1 MATDKSIPKVIG
13 IGSSGIVT
21 TEDGT
26 TVLKGHT
33 VVSNGRVTHFRDD
46 FETVN
51 ITLAQ
56 EHRAYERL
64 GSHKNIAQYMGR
76 VQVQPGVYSLR
87 LELAPKGDLRAFI
100 ETHTSAEIGFTLRL
114 TWAADLAAGLA
125 HAHSKG
131 VFHCDFSCRNIL
143 LTERNGVKICDFGG
157 AAIDDEESLGIE
169 ESRYQLP
176 LRGRRQWDDRPVV
189 KRDIFALGC
198 AVYEI
203 MAWKKPFADLA
214 DHEVD
219 ILFRCERFPDLSR
232 VPCAAVIRTCWD
244 EEFDKAEDVVVAL
257 RAVIVGQEYR
267 ES

>member
-1 MATDKSIPKVIG
+1 MATEKSILKIIG

-46 FETVN
+46 FERIN
-51 ITLAQ
+51 ISLAQ

-64 GSHKNIAQYMGR
+64 GSHKNIVQYLGR
-76 VQVQPGVYSLR
+76 VLIQPGVYSLR
-87 LELAPKGDLRAFI
+87 LELAPKGDLRSFI
-100 ETHTSAEIGFTLRL
+100 ETHTLAEIRLPLRL

-143 LTERNGVKICDFGG
+143 LTQRNGVKICDFGG
-157 AAIDDEESLGIE
+157 AAIDDEESLGTE
-169 ESRYQLP
+169 ECRYQLP
-176 LRGRRQWDDRPVV
+176 LRGRQQWDDRPVV

-214 DHEVD
+214 DDEVD
-219 ILFRCERFPDLSR
+219 GLFRCERFPDLSR
-232 VPCAAVIRTCWD
+232 VPCADVIRRCWD
-244 EEFDKAEDVVVAL
+244 ERFDKAEDVVVAL
-257 RAVIVGQEYR
+257 RAVVGSKSR
-267 ES
+267 V

>member
-1 MATDKSIPKVIG
+1 MATDKPTPKVIG

-26 TVLKGHT
+26 IVLKGHT

-46 FETVN
+46 FERAN
-51 ITLAQ
+51 ISLVQ

-64 GSHKNIAQYMGR
+64 GSHKNIAQYLGR

-143 LTERNGVKICDFGG
+143 LTGRNGVKICDFGS

-219 ILFRCERFPDLSR
+219 RLFRCERFPDLSC

-244 EEFDKAEDVVVAL
+244 EGFDKAEHVVVAL
-257 RAVIVGQEYR
+257 RAVIVGQEL
-267 ES
+267 